1 MEPYVQFTYQDYSN
15 DFIFTDVEPLQVF
28 TLDVKN
34 VYKVRIY
41 LITFI
46 PKKQAS
52 TSWYYM
58 SAKLPF
64 FYIKE
69 EIVDPI
75 NLDPIYACEVRGKSD
90 LKNLL

>member
-1 MEPYVQFTYQDYSN
+1 MEPRVQFTYQDYLN

-52 TSWYYM
+52 TPWYYM
-58 SAKLPF
+58 SAKLTF

-69 EIVDPI
+69 EILDPI
-75 NLDPIYACEVRGKSD
+75 NLDPIYACDVRGKSD